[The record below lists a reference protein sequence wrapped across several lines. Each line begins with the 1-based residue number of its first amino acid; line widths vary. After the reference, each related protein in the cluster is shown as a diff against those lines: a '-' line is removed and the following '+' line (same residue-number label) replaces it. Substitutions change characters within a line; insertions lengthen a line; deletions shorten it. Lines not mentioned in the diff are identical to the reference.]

1 MSQQQRSTAR
11 EEVGAWAKRC
21 YFAGRT
27 VMDATL
33 RPHGLGSV
41 QWYVLHR
48 LVTVGPTIQ
57 RDLGRLLEIERAT
70 MSGIVATL
78 VRKGLVEQAPDPA
91 DQRQKLLRLTEAGAK
106 LWAALPDLSFI
117 RSVAF
122 GGMDEADIE
131 TTITV
136 LRTASERLENLLE
149 KGNRA

>member
-1 MSQQQRSTAR
+1 MSQQQRSTTR

-78 VRKGLVEQAPDPA
+78 VRKGLDRKSVVSGKSVSG
-91 DQRQKLLRLTEAGAK
+91 RV
-106 LWAALPDLSFI
+106 DL
-117 RSVAF
+117 
-122 GGMDEADIE
+122 GGG
-131 TTITV
+131 
-136 LRTASERLENLLE
+136 R
-149 KGNRA
+149 